1 MRGEIVRLVFS
12 LCLIGGAFLA
22 GMYAGWRRWG
32 QRHDHDRAGMRFTA
46 TAARPRTADDT
57 PHELRRDLFAPETD
71 VVDIRRVPS
80 ALPMRTAVRS
90 DRSLP
95 RATIIADEF
104 VRSRSEHDP
113 RRVD

>member
-32 QRHDHDRAGMRFTA
+32 HRPDQDRPRARFT
-46 TAARPRTADDT
+46 TVARPETAEST
-57 PHELRRDLFAPETD
+57 PHESRRDLFAPETEVLD
-71 VVDIRRVPS
+71 LRQLPG
-80 ALPMRTAVRS
+80 ALPRRGVVRS

-95 RATIIADEF
+95 RASIIADDF
-104 VRSRSEHDP
+104 VTTRSEHDP